1 MSVESI
7 KGVMASAQE
16 FSLKTQGAEQKSQS
30 NFSNVLSEAIDY
42 LKQTEAEASQATTAL
57 LTGESTDLHTALIAA
72 QKAEIAIS
80 YTVEIRN
87 RVLEAY
93 NNIMNMQV

>member
-7 KGVMASAQE
+7 KGVLASAQG
-16 FSLKTQGAEQKSQS
+16 FSQRTQGVQQNSQGS
-30 NFSNVLSEAIDY
+30 FSNILSEAIDAI
-42 LKQTEAEASQATTAL
+42 KQTEAEAAEAAAAL

-87 RVLEAY
+87 RILEAY

>member
-7 KGVMASAQE
+7 KGVMSSAQA
-16 FSLKTQGAEQKSQS
+16 FSQTQGATQKSQA
-30 NFSNVLSEAIDY
+30 NFSNILSEAIDY
-42 LKQTEAEASQATTAL
+42 VKQTEAEAAKANAAL